1 MKQDDIADGVIRLFP
16 HEDKIAG
23 FHIGFHAAGQNRRPG
38 EPQQLRRPVPRR
50 ETARLNTLKTSSRTS
65 NPVQIARMPAISRF
79 IPAAVYAG
87 TAGGTPPSAPAVM
100 AARRDGSGPP
110 VAGAGPFCSAVISRR
125 MVY

>member
-1 MKQDDIADGVIRLFP
+1 MLPDRT
-16 HEDKIAG
+16 
-23 FHIGFHAAGQNRRPG
+23 AAR
-38 EPQQLRRPVPRR
+38 EPSSFGGPVPRR

-87 TAGGTPPSAPAVM
+87 TAGGTPPPSAPAVM